1 MTSISNDFSIPR
13 SMREERIV
21 PKTRLL
27 SEHLRPQSLDDLSLP
42 EAKTESLKRM
52 ITSKNFQNLLFYGSP
67 GIGKTSTAR
76 ILCDELDADI
86 YFVAGSDLNKS
97 NLLETVDSFCRTH
110 SLFSAVKVC
119 FIDEA
124 DFMSNKV
131 QASLR
136 ITIESSS
143 DHVRFVMTANNISKI
158 SKALQSRFTCINF
171 DVLPKDRS
179 EVIQKLIFNYRS
191 KLRDLNYVYDK
202 DRLREIVYR
211 NFPDMRSI
219 ANQFEFEFERGEQAA

>member
-1 MTSISNDFSIPR
+1 MTAISNELSIPR

-42 EAKTESLKRM
+42 KAKIESLKRM
-52 ITSKNFQNLLFYGSP
+52 VASKKVQNLLFYGSP

-76 ILCDELDADI
+76 ILCDELDADT
-86 YFVAGSDLNKS
+86 YSVAGSDLNKS
-97 NLLETVDSFCRTH
+97 NQLENVDSFCRIC
-110 SLFSAVKVC
+110 SLFTAIKVC

-124 DFMSNKV
+124 DFMSSKV
-131 QASLR
+131 QSSLR

-143 DHVRFVMTANNISKI
+143 DLVRFVMTANNISKI

-171 DVLPKDRS
+171 DVLPKDRT
-179 EVIQKLIFNYRS
+179 EVIEKLIFNYRS
-191 KLRDLNYVYDK
+191 KLRDLNYIYDK

-211 NFPDMRSI
+211 NYPDMRSI